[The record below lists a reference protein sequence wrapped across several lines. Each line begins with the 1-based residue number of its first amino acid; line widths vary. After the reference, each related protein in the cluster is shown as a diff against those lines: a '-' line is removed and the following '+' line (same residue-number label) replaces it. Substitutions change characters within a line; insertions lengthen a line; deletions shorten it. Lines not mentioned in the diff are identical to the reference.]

1 MKKKESI
8 EFVTKTVIEN
18 IIGNFLEII
27 KEKNLNSNKGITET
41 VYLTKTIKKYL
52 QRAIKLENYNFGNIN
67 SENMNFNFE
76 HINILNIKALDYYKN
91 NINEIIEQFSKNK
104 KKYKIICD
112 SVSASLTIKLF
123 DNIKDSCFVHIFNS
137 QLKNF
142 ELKNYYK
149 PFITN
154 INKNRLSSRPELAY
168 PENDRPRG
176 DNDLKSVEFHQLKLR
191 NGESLEPIWII
202 EKMGKRY
209 ILDGFH
215 RLAASYIEK
224 KEFIDSYYITC

>member
-1 MKKKESI
+1 MYLLI
-8 EFVTKTVIEN
+8 EK
-18 IIGNFLEII
+18 
-27 KEKNLNSNKGITET
+27 
-41 VYLTKTIKKYL
+41 
-52 QRAIKLENYNFGNIN
+52 RKLSSLKIN
-67 SENMNFNFE
+67 
-76 HINILNIKALDYYKN
+76 
-91 NINEIIEQFSKNK
+91 
-104 KKYKIICD
+104 
-112 SVSASLTIKLF
+112 T
-123 DNIKDSCFVHIFNS
+123 
-137 QLKNF
+137 
-142 ELKNYYK
+142 
-149 PFITN
+149 ITN